1 MILLSTLFS
10 VDFDNSVLRIGN
22 QSVNLETV
30 NKVLFKIT
38 TIVIIVFLMYLA
50 IKIGNSLIDKF
61 VKNQVESDLRF
72 TMNEKKANTVGEVLK
87 SVLKYTVYF
96 FGITAVLSYLFN
108 GISLTFASIGGVAV
122 GFGAQSLVK
131 DLINGFFIL
140 FEDQYA
146 VGDYITV
153 GNLNGIVE
161 SIGIRTTI
169 LRDFS
174 GDIHLI
180 PNGTISTVTNRSRGN
195 MRIMVDMEIAYEENV
210 DNAIDVINAVCDRFS
225 KDNNDIIDKPQVI
238 GVTSFTQSGI
248 TIRVTGSAK
257 PMTQWAIE
265 RELRKEIKKEL
276 DSQGIEIPYPK
287 TQIIQTVENK

>member
-1 MILLSTLFS
+1 MMLLSTLFS
-10 VDFDNSVLRIGN
+10 VDFDNRVLKIGN
-22 QSVNLETV
+22 FPMSLETV
-30 NKVLFKIT
+30 INVLSKVT
-38 TIVIIVFLMYLA
+38 AMVVIIFLMYIG

-96 FGITAVLSYLFN
+96 FGIAAALSYLFN

-146 VGDYITV
+146 VGDYITI

-161 SIGIRTTI
+161 SIGIRTTR
-169 LRDFS
+169 LKDFS

-195 MRIMVDMEIAYEENV
+195 MRIMVEVDIAYEENV
-210 DNAIDVINAVCDRFS
+210 DNAIEVINDVCDRFS
-225 KDNNDIIDKPQVI
+225 KGNSDIIDKPQVVGI
-238 GVTSFTQSGI
+238 TSFTQCGI

-265 RELRKEIKKEL
+265 RELRKEIKKEF

-287 TQIIQTVENK
+287 TQIIQTIENK